1 MTSFYLMR
9 LNLKDLLGFIAQRQ
23 DMQIQPAADNLLAA
37 YMAREVLKVLPEAS
51 TRINFNKPDMH
62 YIKTFRVPDGKGG
75 ETSRGTN
82 LYWPEPK
89 NDKFDYHP
97 NDTIYQSRRE
107 DINGTDW
114 NGGRTVFETL
124 WDNAMNNISDMVFEY
139 NNYIGKIGTSE
150 NRRVKN

>member
-1 MTSFYLMR
+1 
-9 LNLKDLLGFIAQRQ
+9 
-23 DMQIQPAADNLLAA
+23 MQIQPAADNILAA
-37 YMAREVLKVLPEAS
+37 YMARELLKVLPEAS

-97 NDTIYQSRRE
+97 EDTIYQSRRE
-107 DINGTDW
+107 DINGTQ
-114 NGGRTVFETL
+114 NPGGETVFTKL
-124 WDNAMNNISDMVFEY
+124 WSKALLDIDSMKKDYAKYLNE
-139 NNYIGKIGTSE
+139 
-150 NRRVKN
+150 

>member
-9 LNLKDLLGFIAQRQ
+9 LSLKDLLGFIAQRQ

-51 TRINFNKPDMH
+51 TRINFNKPDIH

-89 NDKFDYHP
+89 NDKFEYHP

-107 DINGTDW
+107 DINGTQNPGTKTIFTQLW
-114 NGGRTVFETL
+114 EEALEEIKYETEQYNKYMGRE
-124 WDNAMNNISDMVFEY
+124 
-139 NNYIGKIGTSE
+139 
-150 NRRVKN
+150 